1 MTRLD
6 NQQFLQLN
14 KTSLHRQIIETNK
27 QTNVAKTLLFLVTLS
42 LFFHLI
48 ECDDADFEACVLP
61 DDFLSVCVCVE
72 WVHENEGDVRIEG
85 LVKVLDLLN
94 RQVQEAEVRPNLQS
108 RTTYGHKHQI
118 TSI

>member
-1 MTRLD
+1 MTILGTKRGKNLIW
-6 NQQFLQLN
+6 
-14 KTSLHRQIIETNK
+14 SLYHY
-27 QTNVAKTLLFLVTLS
+27 LC
-42 LFFHLI
+42 FFHLI

-72 WVHENEGDVRIEG
+72 WVHENEGDISIEG

-94 RQVQEAEVRPNLQS
+94 RQVQEAEVRTHLEMVA
-108 RTTYGHKHQI
+108 RRYGHQI

>member
-1 MTRLD
+1 M
-6 NQQFLQLN
+6 
-14 KTSLHRQIIETNK
+14 
-27 QTNVAKTLLFLVTLS
+27 
-42 LFFHLI
+42 FFHLI

-94 RQVQEAEVRPNLQS
+94 RQVQETEVRPNLDG
-108 RTTYGHKHQI
+108 RTHVWSQTANYVNLNFKAKNDNKNIALKKTVIQA
-118 TSI
+118 